1 MTHEEIRNLRQKWN
15 DIITNYPNDL
25 FNSITG
31 KRWTEVYVDFKEY
44 KKSILEATI
53 PGNIPVHNELSQLKH
68 AVAILTDFFNKTDE
82 RIKILRIKNTQVVD
96 EIIQSIIADGE
107 KNYNAITLAKE
118 EFYATT
124 ASNYS
129 IVFSTERPILECLN
143 SLDSWDLSSVE
154 DEIAEDLKKL
164 IEKAKLTL
172 DANV

>member
-31 KRWTEVYVDFKEY
+31 KRWSEVYVDFKEY

-107 KNYNAITLAKE
+107 KNYKSFNRRNLLSPRSCLSTEGNFCTPCDLVL
-118 EFYATT
+118 YNR
-124 ASNYS
+124 ASNH
-129 IVFSTERPILECLN
+129 F
-143 SLDSWDLSSVE
+143 W
-154 DEIAEDLKKL
+154 
-164 IEKAKLTL
+164 AK
-172 DANV
+172 